1 MRFFSSLVR
10 PDESTGAVMRWVHR
24 IWVFFWLTA
33 LGAGIGLLSLYL
45 TAHSYAAIG
54 ATALLQSYFKIPLLV
69 VMNLLAPVL
78 LVYLGFF
85 LFARP
90 WAAYL
95 LSALPFLTLALAS
108 YYKVQLRGDPV
119 LASDLRLLRT
129 AGGIMDKYTFDITAP
144 VLVVIEGFLLLL
156 ALSLLM
162 LRRERMSSRARL
174 AGIMAALS
182 LTLGCC
188 FEYYPSADIY
198 KATANTDLITPWSA
212 VEVYISRGTTYPFLF
227 SVQDMFPD
235 APDGYR
241 DSDAYQALS
250 QYRDADIPDEQ
261 KVTVVG
267 IMLEAFSDLTD
278 FPALGELSSVRGV
291 YEPLHELEKRSVS
304 GDLLTNIFAGGTT
317 DTEWGFLTGYSEH
330 EEFRSATDSFV
341 RYFKAQGYDALYRH
355 PGYSWFYNRSNVNE
369 YLGFDESVFN
379 ESGFA
384 ELISIDEALYASD
397 AVLVDYLLNDIDTRT
412 EDDAPLFLFSVSY
425 QNHGPYP
432 SETYWEEYV
441 TPEKIGWSMES
452 CCVVNNYLAGIRST
466 IEQMLRLTRELDA
479 RDEPVVL
486 VLFGDH
492 KPWMGNGSSVYAE
505 LGVSLDLSTQEGF
518 YNYFSTPYLIYAN
531 KAAKA
536 ALGQDFTGEGGDIS
550 PCFLMKGDLLMKT
563 TRLSALLLS
572 LLLLL
577 SACGTKRQDTPDPDP
592 APDPAPVTP
601 QPVEKTPDERIDD
614 IIADMS
620 LEEKVGQ
627 LFFVRCPETGAAE
640 DVASYHLG
648 GLLLFGRD
656 YKDAS
661 GEWLTEDDFTSSLA
675 SYQAAAAIPL
685 FIGSDEEGGTV
696 TRASRNP
703 NLFSAPLSSPQALYA
718 SLGMEGVL
726 TETRRYNEA
735 LKTLGINVNFAP
747 VCDVSTNP
755 DNFIYARSFGQDA
768 QTTAD
773 YIAQV
778 VPAYETAGVACVL
791 KHFPGYGNNAD
802 THTGVAIDARP
813 YTTFERSDL
822 VPFEAGIAAG
832 APFVLVSHN
841 VVECMDSA
849 YPASLSAKVHSLL
862 RDTLGFSG
870 IIVTDDLAMD
880 AVKAYAQDGSAAVL
894 AIQAGNDMVVTTD
907 YREQIPQV
915 IAAVRN
921 GEIAESEIDAHVFRV
936 LHEKQALGLI
946 D

>member
-45 TAHSYAAIG
+45 TAHSYAAID

-235 APDGYR
+235 APEGYR

-278 FPALGELSSVRGV
+278 FPALGELSSVRRV

-384 ELISIDEALYASD
+384 DLVSIDEALYASD

-441 TPEKIGWSMES
+441 TPEKTGWSMES

-466 IEQMLRLTRELDA
+466 IEQMRRLTRELDA

-492 KPWMGNGSSVYAE
+492 KPWLGNGSSVYAE
-505 LGVSLDLSTQEGF
+505 LGVSLDLSTQDGF

-536 ALGQDFTGEGGDIS
+536 ALGQDFAGEGGDIS
-550 PCFLMKGDLLMKT
+550 PCFLMDKLFFECGWTGDRFMQLQRE
-563 TRLSALLLS
+563 TRA
-572 LLLLL
+572 
-577 SACGTKRQDTPDPDP
+577 
-592 APDPAPVTP
+592 VTP
-601 QPVEKTPDERIDD
+601 LMHEDGYRMVDGSITLDVPP
-614 IIADMS
+614 
-620 LEEKVGQ
+620 
-627 LFFVRCPETGAAE
+627 
-640 DVASYHLG
+640 DVA
-648 GLLLFGRD
+648 
-656 YKDAS
+656 
-661 GEWLTEDDFTSSLA
+661 E
-675 SYQAAAAIPL
+675 
-685 FIGSDEEGGTV
+685 
-696 TRASRNP
+696 
-703 NLFSAPLSSPQALYA
+703 
-718 SLGMEGVL
+718 
-726 TETRRYNEA
+726 
-735 LKTLGINVNFAP
+735 
-747 VCDVSTNP
+747 VCRK
-755 DNFIYARSFGQDA
+755 YLCA
-768 QTTAD
+768 Q
-773 YIAQV
+773 Y
-778 VPAYETAGVACVL
+778 
-791 KHFPGYGNNAD
+791 
-802 THTGVAIDARP
+802 
-813 YTTFERSDL
+813 
-822 VPFEAGIAAG
+822 
-832 APFVLVSHN
+832 
-841 VVECMDSA
+841 
-849 YPASLSAKVHSLL
+849 
-862 RDTLGFSG
+862 
-870 IIVTDDLAMD
+870 
-880 AVKAYAQDGSAAVL
+880 
-894 AIQAGNDMVVTTD
+894 
-907 YREQIPQV
+907 YREQHFV
-915 IAAVRN
+915 S
-921 GEIAESEIDAHVFRV
+921 ES
-936 LHEKQALGLI
+936 
-946 D
+946 

>member
-24 IWVFFWLTA
+24 IWVFFWLTV

-129 AGGIMDKYTFDITAP
+129 AGGIMDKYTFDMTAP

-188 FEYYPSADIY
+188 FEYYPSTDIY

-235 APDGYR
+235 APEGYR

-291 YEPLHELEKRSVS
+291 YEPLHELEKHSVS

-341 RYFKAQGYDALYRH
+341 RYFKAQGYDTLYRH

-384 ELISIDEALYASD
+384 DLVSIDEALYASD

-441 TPEKIGWSMES
+441 TPEKTGWSMES

-466 IEQMLRLTRELDA
+466 IEQMRRLTRELDA

-505 LGVSLDLSTQEGF
+505 MGVNLDVSTQDGF

-531 KAAKA
+531 KAAKQT
-536 ALGQDFTGEGGDIS
+536 LGQDFRGDGGDIS
-550 PCFLMKGDLLMKT
+550 PCFLMDKLFFECGWTGDGFMQLQRE
-563 TRLSALLLS
+563 TRA
-572 LLLLL
+572 
-577 SACGTKRQDTPDPDP
+577 
-592 APDPAPVTP
+592 VTP
-601 QPVEKTPDERIDD
+601 LMHEDGYRMVDGSITLDVPP
-614 IIADMS
+614 
-620 LEEKVGQ
+620 
-627 LFFVRCPETGAAE
+627 
-640 DVASYHLG
+640 DVA
-648 GLLLFGRD
+648 
-656 YKDAS
+656 
-661 GEWLTEDDFTSSLA
+661 E
-675 SYQAAAAIPL
+675 
-685 FIGSDEEGGTV
+685 V
-696 TRASRNP
+696 C
-703 NLFSAPLSSPQALYA
+703 
-718 SLGMEGVL
+718 
-726 TETRRYNEA
+726 RRY
-735 LKTLGINVNFAP
+735 L
-747 VCDVSTNP
+747 C
-755 DNFIYARSFGQDA
+755 A
-768 QTTAD
+768 Q
-773 YIAQV
+773 Y
-778 VPAYETAGVACVL
+778 
-791 KHFPGYGNNAD
+791 
-802 THTGVAIDARP
+802 
-813 YTTFERSDL
+813 
-822 VPFEAGIAAG
+822 
-832 APFVLVSHN
+832 
-841 VVECMDSA
+841 
-849 YPASLSAKVHSLL
+849 
-862 RDTLGFSG
+862 
-870 IIVTDDLAMD
+870 
-880 AVKAYAQDGSAAVL
+880 
-894 AIQAGNDMVVTTD
+894 
-907 YREQIPQV
+907 YREQHFV
-915 IAAVRN
+915 S
-921 GEIAESEIDAHVFRV
+921 ES
-936 LHEKQALGLI
+936 
-946 D
+946 

>member
-162 LRRERMSSRARL
+162 LRRERMSPRARL

-188 FEYYPSADIY
+188 FEYYPSTDIY

-235 APDGYR
+235 APEGYR

-261 KVTVVG
+261 KVTVIG

-341 RYFKAQGYDALYRH
+341 RYFKAQGYDTLYRH

-384 ELISIDEALYASD
+384 DLISIDEALYASD

-441 TPEKIGWSMES
+441 TPEKTGWSMES

-466 IEQMLRLTRELDA
+466 IEQMHRLTRELDA

-531 KAAKA
+531 KAARES
-536 ALGQDFTGEGGDIS
+536 LGQDFRGDGGDIS
-550 PCFLMKGDLLMKT
+550 PCFLMDKLFFECGWTGDGFMQLQRE
-563 TRLSALLLS
+563 TRA
-572 LLLLL
+572 
-577 SACGTKRQDTPDPDP
+577 
-592 APDPAPVTP
+592 VTP
-601 QPVEKTPDERIDD
+601 LMHEDGYRMVYGSITLDVPP
-614 IIADMS
+614 
-620 LEEKVGQ
+620 
-627 LFFVRCPETGAAE
+627 
-640 DVASYHLG
+640 DVA
-648 GLLLFGRD
+648 
-656 YKDAS
+656 
-661 GEWLTEDDFTSSLA
+661 E
-675 SYQAAAAIPL
+675 
-685 FIGSDEEGGTV
+685 V
-696 TRASRNP
+696 C
-703 NLFSAPLSSPQALYA
+703 
-718 SLGMEGVL
+718 
-726 TETRRYNEA
+726 RRY
-735 LKTLGINVNFAP
+735 L
-747 VCDVSTNP
+747 C
-755 DNFIYARSFGQDA
+755 A
-768 QTTAD
+768 Q
-773 YIAQV
+773 Y
-778 VPAYETAGVACVL
+778 
-791 KHFPGYGNNAD
+791 
-802 THTGVAIDARP
+802 
-813 YTTFERSDL
+813 
-822 VPFEAGIAAG
+822 
-832 APFVLVSHN
+832 
-841 VVECMDSA
+841 
-849 YPASLSAKVHSLL
+849 
-862 RDTLGFSG
+862 
-870 IIVTDDLAMD
+870 
-880 AVKAYAQDGSAAVL
+880 
-894 AIQAGNDMVVTTD
+894 
-907 YREQIPQV
+907 YREHHFT
-915 IAAVRN
+915 AA
-921 GEIAESEIDAHVFRV
+921 S
-936 LHEKQALGLI
+936 
-946 D
+946 

>member
-162 LRRERMSSRARL
+162 LRRERMSPRARL

-188 FEYYPSADIY
+188 FEYYPSTDIY

-235 APDGYR
+235 APEGYR
-241 DSDAYQALS
+241 DSDAYQVLS

-278 FPALGELSSVRGV
+278 FPALGELSSVRRV

-341 RYFKAQGYDALYRH
+341 RYFKAQGYDTLYRH

-441 TPEKIGWSMES
+441 TPEKTGWSMES

-466 IEQMLRLTRELDA
+466 IEQMRRLTRELDA

-536 ALGQDFTGEGGDIS
+536 ALGQDFAGEGGDIS
-550 PCFLMKGDLLMKT
+550 PCFLMDKLFFECGWTGDGFMQLQRE
-563 TRLSALLLS
+563 TRA
-572 LLLLL
+572 
-577 SACGTKRQDTPDPDP
+577 
-592 APDPAPVTP
+592 VTP
-601 QPVEKTPDERIDD
+601 LMHEDGYRMVDGSITLDVPP
-614 IIADMS
+614 
-620 LEEKVGQ
+620 
-627 LFFVRCPETGAAE
+627 
-640 DVASYHLG
+640 DVA
-648 GLLLFGRD
+648 
-656 YKDAS
+656 
-661 GEWLTEDDFTSSLA
+661 E
-675 SYQAAAAIPL
+675 
-685 FIGSDEEGGTV
+685 
-696 TRASRNP
+696 
-703 NLFSAPLSSPQALYA
+703 
-718 SLGMEGVL
+718 
-726 TETRRYNEA
+726 
-735 LKTLGINVNFAP
+735 
-747 VCDVSTNP
+747 VCRK
-755 DNFIYARSFGQDA
+755 YLCA
-768 QTTAD
+768 Q
-773 YIAQV
+773 Y
-778 VPAYETAGVACVL
+778 
-791 KHFPGYGNNAD
+791 
-802 THTGVAIDARP
+802 
-813 YTTFERSDL
+813 
-822 VPFEAGIAAG
+822 
-832 APFVLVSHN
+832 
-841 VVECMDSA
+841 
-849 YPASLSAKVHSLL
+849 
-862 RDTLGFSG
+862 
-870 IIVTDDLAMD
+870 
-880 AVKAYAQDGSAAVL
+880 
-894 AIQAGNDMVVTTD
+894 
-907 YREQIPQV
+907 YREQHFV
-915 IAAVRN
+915 S
-921 GEIAESEIDAHVFRV
+921 ES
-936 LHEKQALGLI
+936 
-946 D
+946 

>member
-1 MRFFSSLVR
+1 MRCFSSLVR

-162 LRRERMSSRARL
+162 LRRERMSPRARL

-188 FEYYPSADIY
+188 FEYYPSTDIY

-235 APDGYR
+235 APEGYR
-241 DSDAYQALS
+241 DSDAYQVLS

-278 FPALGELSSVRGV
+278 FPALGELSSVRRV

-341 RYFKAQGYDALYRH
+341 RYFKAQGYDTLYRH

-441 TPEKIGWSMES
+441 TPEKTGWSMES

-466 IEQMLRLTRELDA
+466 IEQRRRLTRELDA

-536 ALGQDFTGEGGDIS
+536 ALGQDFAGEGGDIS
-550 PCFLMKGDLLMKT
+550 PCFLMDKLFFECGWTGDGFMQLQRE
-563 TRLSALLLS
+563 TRA
-572 LLLLL
+572 
-577 SACGTKRQDTPDPDP
+577 
-592 APDPAPVTP
+592 VTP
-601 QPVEKTPDERIDD
+601 LMHEDGYRMVDGSITLDVPP
-614 IIADMS
+614 
-620 LEEKVGQ
+620 
-627 LFFVRCPETGAAE
+627 
-640 DVASYHLG
+640 DVA
-648 GLLLFGRD
+648 
-656 YKDAS
+656 
-661 GEWLTEDDFTSSLA
+661 E
-675 SYQAAAAIPL
+675 
-685 FIGSDEEGGTV
+685 
-696 TRASRNP
+696 
-703 NLFSAPLSSPQALYA
+703 
-718 SLGMEGVL
+718 
-726 TETRRYNEA
+726 
-735 LKTLGINVNFAP
+735 
-747 VCDVSTNP
+747 VCRK
-755 DNFIYARSFGQDA
+755 YLCA
-768 QTTAD
+768 Q
-773 YIAQV
+773 Y
-778 VPAYETAGVACVL
+778 
-791 KHFPGYGNNAD
+791 
-802 THTGVAIDARP
+802 
-813 YTTFERSDL
+813 
-822 VPFEAGIAAG
+822 
-832 APFVLVSHN
+832 
-841 VVECMDSA
+841 
-849 YPASLSAKVHSLL
+849 
-862 RDTLGFSG
+862 
-870 IIVTDDLAMD
+870 
-880 AVKAYAQDGSAAVL
+880 
-894 AIQAGNDMVVTTD
+894 
-907 YREQIPQV
+907 YREQHFV
-915 IAAVRN
+915 S
-921 GEIAESEIDAHVFRV
+921 ES
-936 LHEKQALGLI
+936 
-946 D
+946 

>member
-24 IWVFFWLTA
+24 IWVFFWLTV

-45 TAHSYAAIG
+45 TAHSYAAID

-129 AGGIMDKYTFDITAP
+129 AGGIMDKYTFDMTAP

-188 FEYYPSADIY
+188 FEYYPSTDIY

-235 APDGYR
+235 APEGYR

-278 FPALGELSSVRGV
+278 FPALDELSSVRRV
-291 YEPLHELEKRSVS
+291 YEPLHELEKRSIS

-341 RYFKAQGYDALYRH
+341 RYFKAQGYDTLYRH

-441 TPEKIGWSMES
+441 TPEKTGWSMES

-505 LGVSLDLSTQEGF
+505 MGVSLDVSTQEGF

-531 KAAKA
+531 KAAKES
-536 ALGQDFTGEGGDIS
+536 LGQDFRGDGGDIS
-550 PCFLMKGDLLMKT
+550 PCFLMDKLFFECGWTGDGFMQLQRE
-563 TRLSALLLS
+563 TRA
-572 LLLLL
+572 
-577 SACGTKRQDTPDPDP
+577 
-592 APDPAPVTP
+592 VTP
-601 QPVEKTPDERIDD
+601 LMHEDGYRMVDGSITLDVPP
-614 IIADMS
+614 
-620 LEEKVGQ
+620 
-627 LFFVRCPETGAAE
+627 
-640 DVASYHLG
+640 DVAEICRKYL
-648 GLLLFGRD
+648 
-656 YKDAS
+656 
-661 GEWLTEDDFTSSLA
+661 
-675 SYQAAAAIPL
+675 
-685 FIGSDEEGGTV
+685 
-696 TRASRNP
+696 
-703 NLFSAPLSSPQALYA
+703 
-718 SLGMEGVL
+718 
-726 TETRRYNEA
+726 
-735 LKTLGINVNFAP
+735 
-747 VCDVSTNP
+747 C
-755 DNFIYARSFGQDA
+755 A
-768 QTTAD
+768 Q
-773 YIAQV
+773 Y
-778 VPAYETAGVACVL
+778 
-791 KHFPGYGNNAD
+791 
-802 THTGVAIDARP
+802 
-813 YTTFERSDL
+813 
-822 VPFEAGIAAG
+822 
-832 APFVLVSHN
+832 
-841 VVECMDSA
+841 
-849 YPASLSAKVHSLL
+849 
-862 RDTLGFSG
+862 
-870 IIVTDDLAMD
+870 
-880 AVKAYAQDGSAAVL
+880 
-894 AIQAGNDMVVTTD
+894 
-907 YREQIPQV
+907 YREQHFV
-915 IAAVRN
+915 S
-921 GEIAESEIDAHVFRV
+921 ES
-936 LHEKQALGLI
+936 
-946 D
+946 